1 MLTQPNASSQ
11 SFPVLLHA
19 FQKSSMINGK
29 TICVVVPA
37 YNEEE
42 QILKVV
48 DTMPAFVDRIVV
60 VNDLSKDR
68 TLEILLSRQAAME
81 PVPSLVHPAIPEV
94 MQGGLDYN
102 RADRLLDLILQKQS
116 DDHIKREVMGQP
128 NQRLVVINHLQ
139 NGGVG
144 AAIASGYLWAR
155 EHHLDCTAVMAGDGQ
170 MDPAELIRICEPV
183 VNNGI
188 DYVKGNRLRHP
199 AALQVVPKT
208 RMFGN
213 SVLSILTKIAS
224 GYWKVSDTQ
233 TGYTAIGLAALKS
246 IQLNDIYPRYGM
258 PNDMLVKLNVQNCT
272 LKEVVIK
279 PVYGIGEQSKMKVHK
294 VIPKISFLLLR
305 GFWHRIVYK
314 YLIREFHPLFL
325 LYITGCA
332 SLVVAIAYL
341 TKITYLWITHLR
353 EINELTILAF
363 LFTFLFGFQS
373 LLFAM
378 WMDIQDNEKL
388 YS

>member
-1 MLTQPNASSQ
+1 
-11 SFPVLLHA
+11 
-19 FQKSSMINGK
+19 MINGK
-29 TICVVVPA
+29 TVCVVVPA
-37 YNEEE
+37 YNEEG
-42 QILKVV
+42 QIMTVV
-48 DTMPAFVDRIVV
+48 NTMPDFVDRIVV
-60 VNDLSKDR
+60 VSDCSKDA
-68 TLEILLSRQAAME
+68 TLKVLQEAFIQLPHSDVLPERVTKIAAGHE
-81 PVPSLVHPAIPEV
+81 F
-94 MQGGLDYN
+94 DYG
-102 RADRLLDLILQKQS
+102 RADRVLEEILQEQS
-116 DDHIKREVMGQP
+116 KTHIKREVIQALDR
-128 NQRLVVINHLQ
+128 RLVIINHLQ

-155 EHHLDCTAVMAGDGQ
+155 ENHLDCTAVMAGDGQ

-233 TGYTAIGLAALKS
+233 TGYTAIGLSALKS
-246 IQLNDIYPRYGM
+246 IRLNDIYPRYGM

-279 PVYGIGEQSKMKVHK
+279 PVYGIGEKSKMKVHK